1 MGPGG
6 LTDTGQT
13 LLPIENHLPYSQLIF
28 NRPSGRAYSHRT
40 CSDSSWWRGDAS
52 ENRRFVVWTGC
63 DNVNAIHLPMIN
75 WKGRVVVCG
84 FLTLV
89 RGLAWW
95 SFRYL
100 LSSAYELS
108 NNAITIKFWI
118 VSKPWKMPELGKKH
132 SYFPIGGPSKT
143 ASLYTTVQKFGFIK
157 IFIVFSFTQQPLNHT
172 TIRNCH

>member
-95 SFRYL
+95 SFRDL

-132 SYFPIGGPSKT
+132 TYFPIGGPSKT

-157 IFIVFSFTQQPLNHT
+157 IFIVFLFTQQPLNHT

>member
-40 CSDSSWWRGDAS
+40 CADSSWWRGDAS

-89 RGLAWW
+89 HGLAWW
-95 SFRYL
+95 SFRDL

-118 VSKPWKMPELGKKH
+118 VSKPWKMPELKKKKKKIL
-132 SYFPIGGPSKT
+132 FPYWLPIKNCKP
-143 ASLYTTVQKFGFIK
+143 LYTTVQKFGFIT
-157 IFIVFSFTQQPLNHT
+157 IFVVF
-172 TIRNCH
+172 